1 MALVNIQ
8 LTPSYTS
15 VLSVVENVSGAL
27 IQVRGGAAEICFEEK
42 ADDKLIGIAVNG
54 TVEIPPGV
62 EIFAKGSGT
71 LVVSSH

>member
-42 ADDKLIGIAVNG
+42 PM
-54 TVEIPPGV
+54 T
-62 EIFAKGSGT
+62 S
-71 LVVSSH
+71 

>member
-15 VLSVVENVSGAL
+15 VISVAENVSGAL
-27 IQVRGGAAEICFEEK
+27 IQVRGGAAEICFGEK
-42 ADDKLIGIAVNG
+42 ADDNLIGIAVVG
-54 TVEIPPGV
+54 TVTIPPGV

-71 LVVSSH
+71 LIASSH

>member
-8 LTPSYTS
+8 LTPSYIS
-15 VLSVVENVSGAL
+15 VISVAENVSGAL

-42 ADDKLIGIAVNG
+42 ADDNLIGIAVVG
-54 TVEIPPGV
+54 TVVIPPGV

-71 LVVSSH
+71 LIVSSH

>member
-15 VLSVVENVSGAL
+15 VISVAENVSGAL
-27 IQVRGGAAEICFEEK
+27 IQVRGGVAEICFEEK
-42 ADDKLIGIAVNG
+42 ADDNLIGIAVVG
-54 TVEIPPGV
+54 TVTIPPGV

-71 LVVSSH
+71 LIVSSH